1 MRVHLHTS
9 LRRPV
14 PAGPLRQLEAELPA
28 SSTLADLLWLLELSP
43 SPPGLLL
50 VVNGRSA
57 DLSQALAEG
66 DEVHLM
72 PALSGG

>member
-1 MRVHLHTS
+1 
-9 LRRPV
+9 
-14 PAGPLRQLEAELPA
+14 LRQLEAELPA
-28 SSTLADLLWLLELSP
+28 SSTLADLLRGLELP
-43 SPPGLLL
+43 SDAPGLLL

-57 DLSQALAEG
+57 DRSQALAEG